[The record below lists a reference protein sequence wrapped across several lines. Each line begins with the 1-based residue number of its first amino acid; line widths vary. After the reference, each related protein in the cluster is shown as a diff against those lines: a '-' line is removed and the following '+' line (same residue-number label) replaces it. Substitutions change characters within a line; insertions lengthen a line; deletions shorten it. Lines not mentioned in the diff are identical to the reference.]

1 MGFLDRAKARAA
13 DAVGKHGGKID
24 QGLNK
29 AGDMADKRT
38 QGKHTDKIAGARGKA
53 SDALKKLNRK
63 EGTPPSTPPAGT
75 PPTTS
80 STEGGSTD
88 NTPPPPVR

>member
-1 MGFLDRAKARAA
+1 MGFLDRAKAKAA

-53 SDALKKLNRK
+53 ADALGKLNRK
-63 EGTPPSTPPAGT
+63 DDGTPPSTPPAGT
-75 PPTTS
+75 PPTTA

-88 NTPPPPVR
+88 TPPPPVR